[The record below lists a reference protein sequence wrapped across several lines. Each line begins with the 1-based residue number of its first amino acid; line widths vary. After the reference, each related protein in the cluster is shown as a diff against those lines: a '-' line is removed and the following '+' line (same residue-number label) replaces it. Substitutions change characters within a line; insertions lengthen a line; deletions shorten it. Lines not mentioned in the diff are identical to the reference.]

1 MSLEF
6 FLKAIQTEIATTKYG
21 ESPAELYEPIEY
33 LMSLGGKKMRPLL
46 TVMAT
51 SIFSDDWQKAV
62 KPALGVEVFHNFT
75 LMHDDIMDAA
85 PLRRGKPTV
94 HEKWNENIAI
104 LSGDVMLVCAYE
116 LMTAVDDKIFKHVIR
131 RFNRTAAEVC
141 EGQQWD
147 MNFATRND
155 VTEEEYINMIRLKTS
170 VLLGF
175 SLELGGLIAEAD
187 AESTQL
193 LYDIGT
199 NIGIGFQLKDD
210 ILDVYGDPEKFGKQV
225 GGDIIENK
233 KTWLLLKALE
243 IGGENEVLK
252 SWLNAKVF
260 DKAEKVKAVTEIY
273 NSLNIRQLAEQ
284 KMNTYFDKGLEGLA
298 KLNASAV
305 RKAPL
310 IEITKQLIE
319 RES

>member
-1 MSLEF
+1 MSLEV
-6 FLKAIQTEIATTKYG
+6 FLKAIQTEIASTKYG

-46 TVMAT
+46 TVMST
-51 SIFSDDWQKAV
+51 NIFSDDWQKAI

-175 SLELGGLIAEAD
+175 SLELGGLIAETD
-187 AESTQL
+187 EESTQL
-193 LYDIGT
+193 LYEIGT

-243 IGGENEVLK
+243 IGDANEALRF
-252 SWLNAKVF
+252 WIDAKDF
-260 DKAEKVKAVTEIY
+260 DKEKKVKAVTEIY
-273 NSLNIRQLAEQ
+273 NSLNIRQLAES
-284 KMNTYFDKGLEGLA
+284 KMNEYFNKGLDGLEN
-298 KLNASAV
+298 LNASAD
-305 RKAPL
+305 RKQPL
-310 IEITKQLIE
+310 IELTKQLIK

>member
-1 MSLEF
+1 MSLEV
-6 FLKAIQTEIATTKYG
+6 FLKAIQQEIASTKYG
-21 ESPAELYEPIEY
+21 DSPAELYDPIEY

-51 SIFSDDWQKAV
+51 NIFSDNWQKAV
-62 KPALGVEVFHNFT
+62 KPAIGVEVFHNFT

-187 AESTQL
+187 EESTQL
-193 LYDIGT
+193 LYEIGT

-243 IGGENEVLK
+243 IGEANEELQF
-252 SWLNAKVF
+252 WIDAKEF
-260 DKAEKVKAVTEIY
+260 DKEEKVKAVTEIY
-273 NSLNIRQLAEQ
+273 NSLNIRELAEQ
-284 KMNTYFDKGLEGLA
+284 KMNAYFDKGLVGLA
-298 KLNASAV
+298 QLNASAE
-305 RKAPL
+305 RKQPL